1 MPPMT
6 HVYTGANGI
15 LTLGTGNGP
24 EADDAQAV
32 IDFFE
37 ANTVARVTGVEVH
50 VRTDLQEYHEI
61 GRRRATSLH
70 AGNIHVSGRISRAHV
85 NGALLYLL
93 LGRGA
98 NPNTVAEPFVQPA
111 FLMVL
116 NLEDPADPSFAQSL
130 WISGVKL
137 QDWSFSMPEDDFVME
152 NVTFR
157 ALDISQFATPAEG
170 EPAIPTFPE
179 A

>member
-6 HVYTGANGI
+6 HVYTGATGF
-15 LTLGTGNGP
+15 LSLGTGEGP
-24 EADDAQAV
+24 SAADADAIIQFYEV
-32 IDFFE
+32 
-37 ANTVARVTGVEVH
+37 NSVARVTGVEVH

-70 AGNIHVSGRISRAHV
+70 AGNIHVSGQISRAHV

-98 NPNTVAEPFVQPA
+98 NPNTVPEPFVQPE

-116 NLEDPADPSFAQSL
+116 NLSDKAAPEFAQSL

-137 QDWSFSMPEDDFVME
+137 QDWSFTMPEDDFVME

-157 ALDISQFATPAEG
+157 ALDCSQFATPLEG
-170 EPAIPTFPE
+170 EPAIPAFPE
-179 A
+179 